1 MITGKIVGW
10 LIRQKM
16 ITSQECELYMYAMQ
30 CFYFRITPLLLAIL
44 VGVIMKYP
52 IEGLILGFTICIIRK
67 YSGGYHANSI
77 WGCHIVSIIVL
88 VIGLFMMPYIHI
100 GICFF
105 CSEIL
110 AILELC
116 VLSPMESKNHPM
128 VEQEK
133 EKYKKITKILIMICA
148 CLEIIFLICSKT
160 NCAIAIGNGVVAT
173 AISQSICLI
182 KRSE

>member
-1 MITGKIVGW
+1 
-10 LIRQKM
+10 
-16 ITSQECELYMYAMQ
+16 MYAMQ
-30 CFYFRITPLLLAIL
+30 CFYFRIAPLLLAIL

-105 CSEIL
+105 AVKFWLYWS
-110 AILELC
+110 C
-116 VLSPMESKNHPM
+116 V
-128 VEQEK
+128 
-133 EKYKKITKILIMICA
+133 Y
-148 CLEIIFLICSKT
+148 
-160 NCAIAIGNGVVAT
+160 
-173 AISQSICLI
+173 
-182 KRSE
+182 